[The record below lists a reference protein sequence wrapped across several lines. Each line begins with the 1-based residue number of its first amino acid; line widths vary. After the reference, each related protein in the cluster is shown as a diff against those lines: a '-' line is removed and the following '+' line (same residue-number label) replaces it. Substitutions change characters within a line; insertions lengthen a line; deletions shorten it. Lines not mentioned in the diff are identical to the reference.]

1 MRIRWTLAARGRAG
15 AGRRRR
21 RVRSRVVGAA
31 AGRPHAAPDPYGGA
45 SRIAGS
51 EAIAAWND
59 YRVVGSGRATDTT
72 DYAVWAAAGPWA
84 ARSARRRRLDRDL
97 GRDPL
102 PVAGDQRERLG
113 GRWPGPTRGRCAS
126 PCERRAARSAPR
138 SRIPSTMVVGQLG
151 VGVDDAG
158 TATVAW
164 SEFVLGA
171 ESPVRATTVAPG
183 GAPAPVQTIG
193 EATLASAIVLAVD
206 GSGDAVAGWGT
217 LGSTAQAALRPAG
230 GAFAAPTTFG
240 DPSAA
245 VYVSGAAIAPD
256 GRATLA
262 LLRHVAQPLGGGV
275 GLAQGTPGAGWGA
288 PQWLDPSANVR
299 QLTLATDAGGARAAV
314 WDTQPQYYPDRPGVA
329 RVALAAPAQPFA
341 VVAEEVEQPPP
352 PPSTDNTQAAN
363 DAALTGGGETLVA
376 WSGSAKGVSIHPLS
390 ATAGREPIELL
401 VDDACAT
408 GGAKIAA
415 GPGAQAAA
423 LFLAPRGVWIVYR
436 AAGTAARPRRPRICS
451 LDWTTPTASALRPR
465 VPAGR
470 VRPPRPH
477 LQADRATDGRAAP
490 RLDGRAPAARPAP
503 DRLRPGPP
511 ARPRRRAAAVRRALS
526 SHRARGRP

>member
-1 MRIRWTLAARGRAG
+1 MRAPSCWPSTAAATPWRAG
-15 AGRRRR
+15 
-21 RVRSRVVGAA
+21 
-31 AGRPHAAPDPYGGA
+31 
-45 SRIAGS
+45 
-51 EAIAAWND
+51 
-59 YRVVGSGRATDTT
+59 
-72 DYAVWAAAGPWA
+72 
-84 ARSARRRRLDRDL
+84 ARSARPRR
-97 GRDPL
+97 P
-102 PVAGDQRERLG
+102 
-113 GRWPGPTRGRCAS
+113 RCA
-126 PCERRAARSAPR
+126 
-138 SRIPSTMVVGQLG
+138 
-151 VGVDDAG
+151 
-158 TATVAW
+158 
-164 SEFVLGA
+164 
-171 ESPVRATTVAPG
+171 
-183 GAPAPVQTIG
+183 
-193 EATLASAIVLAVD
+193 
-206 GSGDAVAGWGT
+206 
-217 LGSTAQAALRPAG
+217 PAG

-262 LLRHVAQPLGGGV
+262 LLRHVGQPLGGGV

-314 WDTQPQYYPDRPGVA
+314 WGTQPQYYPDRPGVA
-329 RVALAAPAQPFA
+329 RVVLAAPAQPFA

-390 ATAGREPIELL
+390 AAAGREPIELL

-415 GPGAQAAA
+415 GSGAQAAA

-436 AAGTAARPRRPRICS
+436 AAGTPARPRRPRICS
-451 LDWTTPTASALRPR
+451 LDWTTPNASALRPR

-470 VRPPRPH
+470 VDLHVRVSKPIARLTVELRRGSTVAHRRLGRRPTGYVRVRLH
-477 LQADRATDGRAAP
+477 GRGGAP
-490 RLDGRAPAARPAP
+490 RLSAGRYRVTVRAVDREGRHAAARAVT
-503 DRLRPGPP
+503 LT
-511 ARPRRRAAAVRRALS
+511 VRRAPPGS
-526 SHRARGRP
+526 TAAA

>member
-1 MRIRWTLAARGRAG
+1 MRSTRLAP
-15 AGRRRR
+15 
-21 RVRSRVVGAA
+21 VAA
-31 AGRPHAAPDPYGGA
+31 ALALTCAGGAQAAAWSEPVLVAAAPRPA
-45 SRIAGS
+45 EAVAVRFAGP
-51 EAIAAWND
+51 EVAAAWKD
-59 YRVVGSGRATDTT
+59 YRVVGRGRATTTT
-72 DYAVWAAAGPWA
+72 DFAVWAAAGPLGGA
-84 ARSARRRRLDRDL
+84 LGPAQALDRGL

-102 PVAGDQRERLG
+102 PALATSASGWAAVAWTHEGQVRIALRAPG
-113 GRWPGPTRGRCAS
+113 GAFG
-126 PCERRAARSAPR
+126 APIA
-138 SRIPSTMVVGQLG
+138 IPSTMVVGQLG

-171 ESPVRATTVAPG
+171 ESPVRATTLAPG

-314 WDTQPQYYPDRPGVA
+314 WGTQPQYYPDRPGVA

-352 PPSTDNTQAAN
+352 PPSTDNKQAAN

-376 WSGSAKGVSIHPLS
+376 WSGSAKGGEHPP
-390 ATAGREPIELL
+390 AVRHRR
-401 VDDACAT
+401 
-408 GGAKIAA
+408 
-415 GPGAQAAA
+415 
-423 LFLAPRGVWIVYR
+423 PRADR
-436 AAGTAARPRRPRICS
+436 AAGGRRVRDRRRQDRGGAGGAGRRALPGAPRRVDRLPGRRDAGPPAAAADLLAGLDDPQRLRVAPARAGRPR
-451 LDWTTPTASALRPR
+451 
-465 VPAGR
+465 G
-470 VRPPRPH
+470 PPRPH
-477 LQADRATDGRAAP
+477 LQADRPTDGRAAP

-511 ARPRRRAAAVRRALS
+511 AWPRRRAAAVRRALS